1 MGVTGGIL
9 LHGELWHTHGNT
21 FHKAFYLSGTIAV
34 CIGVYLVL
42 SYLLKS
48 EEASYVME
56 MVKQKFR
63 K

>member
-1 MGVTGGIL
+1 MGVIGWML
-9 LHGELWHTHGNT
+9 LHGELWQIHGKT
-21 FHKAFYLSGTIAV
+21 LSKAFYLSGTIAV
-34 CIGVYLVL
+34 CLGVYFFL

-63 K
+63 R